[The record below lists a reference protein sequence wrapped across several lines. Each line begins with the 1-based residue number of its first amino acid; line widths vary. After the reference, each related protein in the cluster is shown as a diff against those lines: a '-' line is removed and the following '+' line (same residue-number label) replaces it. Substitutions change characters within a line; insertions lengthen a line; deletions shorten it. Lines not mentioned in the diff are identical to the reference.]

1 MRALEF
7 DAVGEFL
14 EAHVLLIPSEAG
26 GRNAAIAP
34 RAGDYRP
41 FVKSAAGAM
50 LRLRFI
56 EGPPRI
62 APGQGGRVV
71 AELETPVPFDALFA
85 PGAELDV
92 VEHERVVG
100 ILTVSRFF

>member
-1 MRALEF
+1 VS
-7 DAVGEFL
+7 DFL
-14 EAHVLLIPSEAG
+14 EAYVVLIPSEVG
-26 GRNAAIAP
+26 GRGDAIAP

-41 FVKSAAGAM
+41 FVKSATGAM

-62 APGQGGRVV
+62 APGQEGRVV
-71 AELETPVPFDALFA
+71 AELETPVTDDALFA

-92 VEHERVVG
+92 IEHERVVG
-100 ILTVSRFF
+100 ILMLGRIF

>member
-1 MRALEF
+1 MSDF
-7 DAVGEFL
+7 V
-14 EAHVLLIPSEAG
+14 EAHVLLIPTDVG
-26 GRNAAIAP
+26 GRGDAIAP

-62 APGQGGRVV
+62 APGQAGRVV
-71 AELETPVPFDALFA
+71 AELETPVAGDELFA

-100 ILTVSRFF
+100 ILTVARVF

>member
-1 MRALEF
+1 MN
-7 DAVGEFL
+7 DFL
-14 EAHVLLIPSEAG
+14 EAHVVLIPSEAG
-26 GRNAAIAP
+26 GRGDAIAP

-62 APGQGGRVV
+62 APGQEGRVV
-71 AELETPVPFDALFA
+71 AELETPVADDALFA

-100 ILTVSRFF
+100 ILTVDRFF

>member
-1 MRALEF
+1 MS
-7 DAVGEFL
+7 DFL
-14 EAHVLLIPSEAG
+14 EADVVLIPSEAG
-26 GRNAAIAP
+26 GRGDAIAP

-62 APGQGGRVV
+62 APGQAGRVV
-71 AELETPVPFDALFA
+71 AELETPVADDASFA

>member
-1 MRALEF
+1 MNDF
-7 DAVGEFL
+7 V

-26 GRNAAIAP
+26 GRGDAIAP
-34 RAGDYRP
+34 RAGGYRP

-62 APGQGGRVV
+62 APGQAGRVV
-71 AELETPVPFDALFA
+71 AELETPVADDELFA

-100 ILTVSRFF
+100 ILTVARVF